1 MSNCRNIWA
10 NMKIFKPLHLVLGV
24 KRKFVRNTRTQTS
37 PQLSSSS
44 SGTSSPLDTP
54 LPRKRH
60 PVPMTRDW
68 KADREKKH
76 VHFDTPDVKNTGKS
90 LKKRGKREVQ

>member
-1 MSNCRNIWA
+1 MS
-10 NMKIFKPLHLVLGV
+10 VLGV

-37 PQLSSSS
+37 PQVSSCSS
-44 SGTSSPLDTP
+44 ETSSPLDTP

-68 KADREKKH
+68 KADRGKKH
-76 VHFDTPDVKNTGKS
+76 VHFDTPHGKNTGKS
-90 LKKRGKREVQ
+90 LKNKGKSTNLLVKWLGC

>member
-1 MSNCRNIWA
+1 MAI
-10 NMKIFKPLHLVLGV
+10 KLGLVLGV

-37 PQLSSSS
+37 PQVSSSETS
-44 SGTSSPLDTP
+44 SSPLDTP

-68 KADREKKH
+68 KTDRGKKH
-76 VHFDTPDVKNTGKS
+76 VHFDTPDDKNIGKP
-90 LKKRGKREVQ
+90 LKKRGNIASSGVASRTI